1 MQINL
6 FSKTPRS
13 RMSTQATSADTP
25 STANRP
31 ISKAQCWFSMFCAIT
46 FVLNFLH
53 ISIPAHFVTPAWVH
67 QIEARCHARP
77 DLCLSVETEPHLIG
91 WVWSGTAFYFTVP
104 TGKTRELKA
113 LIVQDMPDSRWDR
126 WLTPWNYVGA
136 GFEELPPK

>member
-13 RMSTQATSADTP
+13 RMSTQASSADTP

-31 ISKAQCWFSMFCAIT
+31 ISKAQCWFAVCCVIT

-77 DLCLSVETEPHLIG
+77 DLCVSVETEPHLIG
-91 WVWSGTAFYFTVP
+91 WIWSGTAFYFTVP

-113 LIVQDMPDSRWDR
+113 LIVQDMPDSRWER

-136 GFEELPPK
+136 GFEEVPPK